1 MVALND
7 SISIFNSVI
16 NFIFDLDI
24 FQNGGQFGVYLII
37 IGVIGAF
44 ITMITYAHVR

>member
-1 MVALND
+1 MDVLGDA
-7 SISIFNSVI
+7 ISIFNRVI
-16 NFIFDLDI
+16 NYIFDLDL
-24 FQNGGQFGVYLII
+24 FNNGGQLGVYIII